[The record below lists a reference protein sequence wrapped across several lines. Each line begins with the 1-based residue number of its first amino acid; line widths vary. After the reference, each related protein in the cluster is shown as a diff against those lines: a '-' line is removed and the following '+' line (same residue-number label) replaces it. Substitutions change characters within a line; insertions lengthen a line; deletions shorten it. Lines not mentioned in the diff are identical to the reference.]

1 MICECKYDFLGC
13 TLSNLWENLYQ
24 TTGDKAMMKF
34 PFPIVIELLN
44 FFEKKY
50 PESKPE
56 NINIL
61 EIGCGSG
68 ANIKYAASLGYNVYG
83 IDISQTAVDYCIKS
97 FDSTGLYGNI
107 QVASVDNMPFKDT
120 FFHIVIDHGVLVCV
134 NEEIYKKAIDEV
146 HRVLV
151 GGGIALLTP
160 QGEICT
166 KNIRLFK
173 DDYSA
178 SKSFKGESIYI
189 NNIGLYGVI
198 NILDNRFKIVFL
210 RRNDRITYEISD
222 DNSYIK
228 SEKNQSMYHMFIEK
242 L

>member
-1 MICECKYDFLGC
+1 M
-13 TLSNLWENLYQ
+13 
-24 TTGDKAMMKF
+24 
-34 PFPIVIELLN
+34 
-44 FFEKKY
+44 
-50 PESKPE
+50 
-56 NINIL
+56 
-61 EIGCGSG
+61 
-68 ANIKYAASLGYNVYG
+68 VY
-83 IDISQTAVDYCIKS
+83 S
-97 FDSTGLYGNI
+97 
-107 QVASVDNMPFKDT
+107 
-120 FFHIVIDHGVLVCV
+120 
-134 NEEIYKKAIDEV
+134 
-146 HRVLV
+146 

-160 QGEICT
+160 QGEVCT

>member
-1 MICECKYDFLGC
+1 
-13 TLSNLWENLYQ
+13 
-24 TTGDKAMMKF
+24 MMKF

-134 NEEIYKKAIDEV
+134 NEEIYKKAIDEG
-146 HRVLV
+146 HRDLV
-151 GGGIALLTP
+151 GGGD
-160 QGEICT
+160 C
-166 KNIRLFK
+166 F
-173 DDYSA
+173 
-178 SKSFKGESIYI
+178 I
-189 NNIGLYGVI
+189 NTTG
-198 NILDNRFKIVFL
+198 R
-210 RRNDRITYEISD
+210 
-222 DNSYIK
+222 
-228 SEKNQSMYHMFIEK
+228 SMYQEYKTF
-242 L
+242 